1 MTKFGPA
8 RNVGSIVISDS
19 YAACASTTVDALSP
33 PPDRNGSPN
42 ERAIWPVQSRPMAD
56 SGVPKLGEPV
66 FMSVLERNEP
76 KTTGQPGLTSWV
88 SAIPD
93 SASAICWT
101 SVAGIET
108 GDIAPMSRNG
118 VVITAWSRRL
128 YSNIALSMR
137 SSQRSGELQLI
148 SEIVTGDSGSEP
160 PNAISVI
167 AIVSRAFSA
176 EITEPM
182 YGLSDSVCNA

>member
-1 MTKFGPA
+1 M
-8 RNVGSIVISDS
+8 
-19 YAACASTTVDALSP
+19 
-33 PPDRNGSPN
+33 
-42 ERAIWPVQSRPMAD
+42 
-56 SGVPKLGEPV
+56 
-66 FMSVLERNEP
+66 
-76 KTTGQPGLTSWV
+76 

-93 SASAICWT
+93 SASAICCT

-118 VVITAWSRRL
+118 VVITACSVRL
-128 YSNIALSMR
+128 YSSIALSIR

-148 SEIVTGDSGSEP
+148 SEIETGRLAASP
-160 PNAISVI
+160 PNAISPM

-182 YGLSDSVCNA
+182 YGLSDSVCSA